1 MNINNKISTLIGFA
15 IKSRQVIC
23 GFEAVTKAIERKKI
37 ILILVKDQ
45 TSTVTYNKL
54 KKQLKGQDIPI
65 INTSSQVNW
74 ETRWG
79 ISRHHILGI
88 LNGIIGNNII
98 QQFKAGV

>member
-15 IKSRQVIC
+15 IKSRQAIC

-45 TSTVTYNKL
+45 TSTATHNKL
-54 KKQLKGQDIPI
+54 KKQLKGQEIPI
-65 INTSSQVNW
+65 IITSSQVNW
-74 ETRWG
+74 ETQWG

-88 LNGIIGNNII
+88 FNGIIGNNII
-98 QQFKAGV
+98 QYFKAGV